1 MTRIPV
7 PVPSHMEFDP
17 HEPDVFYISAHNVAS
32 FDSTTVMLEGPAAV
46 CKLRIGDGQTVVEDL
61 YSEENFFRITQH
73 VPFQYDGRTLIAVT
87 NDPNKLELVDAKTM
101 TLWRRAEMFPAPQ
114 IDFSRTG
121 NAVSPTYPMTC
132 RSINPAADGRY
143 IVLESSTA
151 FGVTTVR
158 LISVSIGVTSS

>member
-73 VPFQYDGRTLIAVT
+73 VPFQYDGRTLIAVLENYQQEDGT
-87 NDPNKLELVDAKTM
+87 VVVPEALRPYMDNIDKLS
-101 TLWRRAEMFPAPQ
+101 PA
-114 IDFSRTG
+114 G
-121 NAVSPTYPMTC
+121 
-132 RSINPAADGRY
+132 
-143 IVLESSTA
+143 
-151 FGVTTVR
+151 
-158 LISVSIGVTSS
+158 